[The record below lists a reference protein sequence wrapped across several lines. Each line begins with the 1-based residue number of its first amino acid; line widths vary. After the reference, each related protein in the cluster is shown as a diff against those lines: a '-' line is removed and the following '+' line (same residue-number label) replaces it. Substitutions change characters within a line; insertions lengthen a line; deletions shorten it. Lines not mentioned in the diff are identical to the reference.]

1 MNIIK
6 RISTKRRKTKIL
18 YRDIGLPERLIQIL
32 LKNKKYRTT
41 QDNQYLIQNYE
52 HFSSFQKILKNY
64 KEGELMLESI
74 FKKLDLVLYEPGKV
88 IYSSNDIISS
98 MFYILYGSVKIIRNV
113 LTSLASPKRKRFSPK
128 KSPKKMHDKSKNYK
142 SNDLDTIKE
151 EEKKNSIMKL
161 GFCKKIMK
169 AMKKKRET
177 EVIKKPNINDID
189 LSEYEAII
197 SKGDEY
203 GFDEINSFRRK
214 NTAKANSLCIIGF
227 LSKEDYKYIFE
238 KTEIIKK
245 NDILK
250 FLEGLQI
257 FKNRNNDKII
267 NNMYNCLKER
277 HINVGETLVEY
288 GEEIKNFYII
298 RKGFFQVEIKMK
310 ETIKNEFNDINSF
323 GNYNDKEKTENIK
336 YEAKNYYTNEQIF
349 KLITYGKGEFLGD
362 IEFYLESKKYLTK
375 IICKS
380 NSSLVY
386 EISYDDFINY
396 MTLGLKKTL
405 IKEAKE
411 KLEYYRKRVKDIR
424 ILKSNKINNRNKYK
438 QIILNKLEEEKG
450 EIFKEMENKN
460 NGLYIYEQKHRK
472 RLKTSSFNANIN
484 RNIFSINDNLI
495 KGKYNNYMNKIKEI
509 RNKKQNDYLSI
520 YNQPNEYKSP
530 TSIKKSH
537 KKIRL
542 FLNNDNKNQ
551 DSPIKVFNLK
561 YNTPLSASYKDKVL
575 QTLPIKRGFSN
586 SIKIK
591 DVYMNNIE
599 IQNKIKNSGFNNIF
613 TNTIEDGFSSNR
625 DIMRNIL
632 SKKFIPKT
640 PNDKILKAYS
650 YLFAKDSSNKN
661 YFKRFD
667 TFNRINNYNTQDYS
681 FLRTNDKSS
690 NDSNSN
696 INNILTLKTV
706 ENKVT
711 NLKKTVPLLNE
722 ILGNK
727 KELTL
732 KEFNLKKYKN
742 FNINYNN
749 FS

>member
-1 MNIIK
+1 
-6 RISTKRRKTKIL
+6 
-18 YRDIGLPERLIQIL
+18 
-32 LKNKKYRTT
+32 
-41 QDNQYLIQNYE
+41 
-52 HFSSFQKILKNY
+52 
-64 KEGELMLESI
+64 
-74 FKKLDLVLYEPGKV
+74 
-88 IYSSNDIISS
+88 
-98 MFYILYGSVKIIRNV
+98 
-113 LTSLASPKRKRFSPK
+113 
-128 KSPKKMHDKSKNYK
+128 
-142 SNDLDTIKE
+142 
-151 EEKKNSIMKL
+151 
-161 GFCKKIMK
+161 
-169 AMKKKRET
+169 
-177 EVIKKPNINDID
+177 
-189 LSEYEAII
+189 
-197 SKGDEY
+197 
-203 GFDEINSFRRK
+203 
-214 NTAKANSLCIIGF
+214 
-227 LSKEDYKYIFE
+227 
-238 KTEIIKK
+238 
-245 NDILK
+245 
-250 FLEGLQI
+250 
-257 FKNRNNDKII
+257 
-267 NNMYNCLKER
+267 MYNCLKER

-613 TNTIEDGFSSNR
+613 TNTIEDGFSPKR

-632 SKKFIPKT
+632 SKKF
-640 PNDKILKAYS
+640 DRGVLIL
-650 YLFAKDSSNKN
+650 
-661 YFKRFD
+661 
-667 TFNRINNYNTQDYS
+667 I
-681 FLRTNDKSS
+681 
-690 NDSNSN
+690 
-696 INNILTLKTV
+696 II
-706 ENKVT
+706 
-711 NLKKTVPLLNE
+711 
-722 ILGNK
+722 I
-727 KELTL
+727 
-732 KEFNLKKYKN
+732 
-742 FNINYNN
+742 
-749 FS
+749 

>member
-6 RISTKRRKTKIL
+6 RISTQRRKTKIL

-238 KTEIIKK
+238 KAEIIKK

-495 KGKYNNYMNKIKEI
+495 KGKYNHYMNKVKEI

-561 YNTPLSASYKDKVL
+561 YSTPLSASYKDKVL

-613 TNTIEDGFSSNR
+613 TNTIDEGFSPKR

-650 YLFAKDSSNKN
+650 YLFVKDASNKN

-681 FLRTNDKSS
+681 FLRTNDKSL
-690 NDSNSN
+690 NDNESSYNSN
-696 INNILTLKTV
+696 IFN
-706 ENKVT
+706 
-711 NLKKTVPLLNE
+711 NLKKD
-722 ILGNK
+722 
-727 KELTL
+727 
-732 KEFNLKKYKN
+732 KN
-742 FNINYNN
+742 NCLANNNNINK
-749 FS
+749 